1 MSAHS
6 DAELKIRRSLSPC
19 WQSEWSSI
27 CQLTPVPCRAPCSG
41 PYCDATEHLPS
52 PMGKRGKGA
61 SLPDKD
67 SGEKAPVAAGKAA
80 PTRRASTAAVTQPKA
95 ANSAPT
101 TKAAAA
107 TKASAAVDKP
117 AAKGSAGGGS
127 KKKVGSPKKKKQP
140 SDNAEGGGGG
150 GLNLS
155 SRKKVHFATVSVVG
169 ADAEG
174 GAAAGAASASGAA
187 GVSGADGASGA
198 GGGRSGGGGGGG
210 GGASFKAAGGA
221 ATVPEVECIECGFP
235 VASKGAHKCQACK
248 KPIHGYCGVGNK
260 ANELKRTCAA
270 CIKASPQLSSAFRS
284 PAPPGAKGVLAKKP
298 CQNGGTCLR
307 PTVRAMQKCQ
317 GEGWDYRQSAQ
328 GLVVACYD

>member
-80 PTRRASTAAVTQPKA
+80 PTRKASTAAVTQPKA

-117 AAKGSAGGGS
+117 AARAVPVVVRKRRWVVRRRRSNLAIML
-127 KKKVGSPKKKKQP
+127 KV
-140 SDNAEGGGGG
+140 
-150 GLNLS
+150 
-155 SRKKVHFATVSVVG
+155 V
-169 ADAEG
+169 
-174 GAAAGAASASGAA
+174 
-187 GVSGADGASGA
+187 
-198 GGGRSGGGGGGG
+198 
-210 GGASFKAAGGA
+210 
-221 ATVPEVECIECGFP
+221 
-235 VASKGAHKCQACK
+235 
-248 KPIHGYCGVGNK
+248 
-260 ANELKRTCAA
+260 
-270 CIKASPQLSSAFRS
+270 
-284 PAPPGAKGVLAKKP
+284 
-298 CQNGGTCLR
+298 
-307 PTVRAMQKCQ
+307 
-317 GEGWDYRQSAQ
+317 
-328 GLVVACYD
+328 VVAGSTSLLERRYTLPPSVL